1 MAVNPFDAL
10 GLPARPDLTDEQV
23 RAAWRTIAAATHPD
37 RPGGGDVARY
47 TAATAAYAVLR
58 TPWGRSEAFADLGLA
73 ADDTAPL
80 PAGRGRR
87 RSGGPAGRGR
97 SAGPGDLLAAVVM
110 LPARIRHG
118 RPLRLV
124 IRALAAA
131 LLSLATLALIP
142 GQPAAPA
149 LVTGLITWFL
159 LTGRSDLAPG
169 PGFSG
174 ASGACAAS
182 WLRTRAVTSCLMPID
197 GPPISSQDRAT
208 PIRAQTTTRTAIVF
222 TSPELPG

>member
-10 GLPARPDLTDEQV
+10 GLPTRPDLTDEQV

-47 TAATAAYAVLR
+47 TEATAAYAVLR
-58 TPWGRSEAFADLGLA
+58 TPWGRSEALADLSAA
-73 ADDTAPL
+73 ADDTSPL
-80 PAGRGRR
+80 PAVEGVDADTPAASAGGGRAA
-87 RSGGPAGRGR
+87 GPA
-97 SAGPGDLLAAVVM
+97 DLVAAVAR

-118 RPLRLV
+118 RPLRLA

-131 LLSLATLALIP
+131 ALSLVVLALIP

-159 LTGRSDLAPG
+159 LTGRSDLAP
-169 PGFSG
+169 P
-174 ASGACAAS
+174 
-182 WLRTRAVTSCLMPID
+182 R
-197 GPPISSQDRAT
+197 
-208 PIRAQTTTRTAIVF
+208 
-222 TSPELPG
+222 

>member
-47 TAATAAYAVLR
+47 TEATAAYAVLR

-73 ADDTAPL
+73 LDDTSPL
-80 PAGRGRR
+80 PAVKA
-87 RSGGPAGRGR
+87 GGPAAEGR
-97 SAGPGDLLAAVVM
+97 SAGPADLFAAVVQ

-124 IRALAAA
+124 IRGVAAAVASLAA
-131 LLSLATLALIP
+131 LALIP

-159 LTGRSDLAPG
+159 LTGRSDLAP
-169 PGFSG
+169 P
-174 ASGACAAS
+174 
-182 WLRTRAVTSCLMPID
+182 R
-197 GPPISSQDRAT
+197 
-208 PIRAQTTTRTAIVF
+208 
-222 TSPELPG
+222 